1 MADTPRLPH
10 LPEPPETDRRT
21 ALKGMAAT
29 SVAAAMPFST
39 VLLPIL
45 PAQAQHTH
53 DEHSSAPSS
62 QEKSSYTPKLITGE
76 KRDWL
81 TAVCDR
87 IIPRT
92 DTPGA
97 ADVGVADQIDW
108 LATRKDGM
116 VDAIFAA
123 LARVNTAAGK
133 PITQL
138 TPSQQ
143 DEVLTQMSTSLQTED
158 GRAFSLLKNLTIDA
172 YYSSKPGLNVELGW
186 NANTYLKDFE
196 GCTHDHTQGA
206 AE

>member
-1 MADTPRLPH
+1 MADTPRLPK
-10 LPEPPETDRRT
+10 LPEPPEPDRRT

-29 SVAAAMPFST
+29 SVAAAA

-45 PAQAQHTH
+45 PAQAQHAHT
-53 DEHSSAPSS
+53 EHNGNSSV
-62 QEKSSYTPKLITGE
+62 QEKSGYTPKLITGE

-116 VDAIFAA
+116 ADAIFAA
-123 LARVNTAAGK
+123 LARVNTAAGR

-143 DEVLTQMSTSLQTED
+143 DEVLTQMSSSLDTED